1 MNVITTLFVHNLCL
15 FVNKAFDIVSIHMK
29 FNAKSKEKA
38 HLILLIELPRYFK
51 YQINCLMN
59 VP

>member
-38 HLILLIELPRYFK
+38 TFNF
-51 YQINCLMN
+51 INRITQVL
-59 VP
+59 